1 MNIYNQL
8 KELNIAIFRFFN
20 ETFGKSTFD
29 HFMIFIDKFG
39 GPHYF
44 HYHFLLILI
53 IASAMLYQRRHD
65 KEALKELTISGFIA
79 ICTLFISILVGLVAI
94 ADLLKS
100 YTEMNRPYCN
110 LENIYVIPQITDK
123 LSCSRAFP
131 SGHLTFSVIM
141 VTSFWL
147 LFNRT
152 FKMIAAGFIIL
163 VAISRM
169 SSGAHYP
176 IDLLGALVI
185 CLPLTLFIRTKVNL
199 IVRKYE
205 ARLRAFE
212 YIYKYI
218 PAWLL
223 K

>member
-20 ETFGKSTFD
+20 EIFGKSAFD
-29 HFMIFIDKFG
+29 HIMIFTDKFG

-53 IASAMLYQRRHD
+53 IASIMLYHRRHD
-65 KEALKELTISGFIA
+65 KEALKELAISGFVA
-79 ICTLFISILVGLVAI
+79 ISTLFLSIVIGLVAI
-94 ADLLKS
+94 ADLLKD
-100 YTEMNRPYCN
+100 YTEMNRPYCD
-110 LENIYVIPQITDK
+110 LGNIYAISQITDK
-123 LSCSRAFP
+123 LSCSRGFP
-131 SGHLTFSVIM
+131 SGHLSFSIIM

-147 LFNRT
+147 LFNRW
-152 FKMIAAGFIIL
+152 FKIIAVGFICL

-185 CLPLTLFIRTKVNL
+185 CLPLTLFIRTKVN
-199 IVRKYE
+199 IVARKYE
-205 ARLRAFE
+205 ARFGAFE

-218 PAWLL
+218 PAWAL